1 MEEQRR
7 ITRGRQG
14 DLGES
19 SAIEWFTRLG
29 AIAFA
34 PLGCSPDVDLV
45 ALHEGSAL
53 RVQVK
58 TSAQEIETPSG
69 SRRYPVALVTS
80 GGNRSWSGKV
90 KRIDPDLVDY
100 VFALT
105 VAGRRWCIP
114 TPALE
119 AFNQVSLGGAKYS
132 EYEIEPTAP
141 IRQLVF
147 GDDPSLDCRPLG
159 EYPSGQRTAPVK
171 RQALP
176 SQVRILPPPSPGER
190 FTKTPFERRPGR
202 SGLAVVNQKRR
213 VTVPAS
219 AAVAAELRNGDRLK
233 ASAIGLGR
241 ILLERV
247 EVPRAATQSALDVVA

>member
-1 MEEQRR
+1 MEERR
-7 ITRGRQG
+7 ISRGRQG

-29 AIAFA
+29 AIVFT

-45 ALHEGSAL
+45 ALHEGNAL

-58 TSAQEIETPSG
+58 TSAQEAETSSG
-69 SRRYPVALVTS
+69 SMRYPVALVTS

-105 VAGRRWCIP
+105 VSGRRWCIP

-132 EYEIEPTAP
+132 EYEIEPTGP
-141 IRQLVF
+141 IRHLVF
-147 GDDPSLDCRPLG
+147 CEDPSLDCPSLG

-171 RQALP
+171 RQAQP
-176 SQVRILPPPSPGER
+176 SQVRILPPPSHGEQ
-190 FTKTPFERRPGR
+190 FTKTPFERKPGQ
-202 SGLAVVNQKRR
+202 SGYAVVNQKRR

-233 ASAIGLGR
+233 ASAVGLGR

-247 EVPRAATQSALDVVA
+247 EVPRAAAQPELPAA